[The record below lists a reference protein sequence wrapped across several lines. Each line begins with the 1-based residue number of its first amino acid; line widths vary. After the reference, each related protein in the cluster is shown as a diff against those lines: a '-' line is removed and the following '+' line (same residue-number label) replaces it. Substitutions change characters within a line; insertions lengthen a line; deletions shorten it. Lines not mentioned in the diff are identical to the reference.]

1 PSGELARLTAELDRL
16 TAATY
21 RSAADQVERMR
32 AQSAPEPGRAEAVAR
47 TTAAWEEA
55 YWASLPEWEH
65 QVVTDVRPAL
75 YSCFDVADLL
85 ISDVSSVISD
95 FLASEKPYAVAN
107 TSGLPEEAFR
117 QAFPTVEAATVLAPD
132 ACGVA
137 DLLQSVRDPQLDKLA
152 AARAELKQRLLGP
165 AEPTSQERFDA
176 AVRSL
181 CAAAAAHRSRTAPRL
196 AAELPGQRGQS
207 PTQSETRA

>member
-1 PSGELARLTAELDRL
+1 
-16 TAATY
+16 
-21 RSAADQVERMR
+21 
-32 AQSAPEPGRAEAVAR
+32 
-47 TTAAWEEA
+47 
-55 YWASLPEWEH
+55 
-65 QVVTDVRPAL
+65 
-75 YSCFDVADLL
+75 
-85 ISDVSSVISD
+85 ISD

-132 ACGVA
+132 ASGVA

-176 AVRSL
+176 AGRSL

-207 PTQSETRA
+207 PTEAETRACVPATCRVAPGAGGGRPSRAGGRPPAREGLRPPRGGPAGPMAQPVSGLGHGVPLGPEGPAGDPRRPSRGPAQAQPGPQA

>member
-1 PSGELARLTAELDRL
+1 PGQHLGGRGRREPRSGAARRPGGAAAVQAAPADRL
-16 TAATY
+16 GGPAGRRRRPAHPGADPRGEPPPFRAAGRAVGRTGTPDLG
-21 RSAADQVERMR
+21 AGPADRGHPPVRRRPGGADAGAVR
-32 AQSAPEPGRAEAVAR
+32 AQARPAEAVAR

-117 QAFPTVEAATVLAPD
+117 QAFPTVEAAT
-132 ACGVA
+132 
-137 DLLQSVRDPQLDKLA
+137 
-152 AARAELKQRLLGP
+152 
-165 AEPTSQERFDA
+165 
-176 AVRSL
+176 
-181 CAAAAAHRSRTAPRL
+181 
-196 AAELPGQRGQS
+196 
-207 PTQSETRA
+207 